1 MIDKKCPKCGSRS
14 FQINDYCVVGFI
26 YEVQD
31 GIVESE
37 GTGDSCDS
45 IKTTCVCRKCKH
57 EWHPRNLEFTIDK
70 QIQII
75 KKC

>member
-14 FQINDYCVVGFI
+14 FQINDYCEVGFI

-45 IKTTCVCRKCKH
+45 IKTVCVCRKCKH

-70 QIQII
+70 
-75 KKC
+75 